1 MKISQEKLS
10 RIIKRVP
17 LDYYQNGVKHNI
29 LQRIWHRNKLN
40 IVINLIHETPQ
51 KILDVGCASGWFLSH
66 IATHYPTVKCVGV
79 DIYKEAIDY
88 GNKRYKT
95 IKLIQGDAQQLPFP
109 NEFFDLIICTEV
121 LEHVTFP
128 KKVLNE
134 IERVLTPGGKA
145 ILEMDTGNILF
156 RLVWY
161 WWTRIRKSVW
171 TEAHLQFFDSKKLE
185 KLIIKNGFRVIK
197 RKVFNF
203 SMAVAF
209 LVEKK

>member
-1 MKISQEKLS
+1 M
-10 RIIKRVP
+10 
-17 LDYYQNGVKHNI
+17 
-29 LQRIWHRNKLN
+29 
-40 IVINLIHETPQ
+40 
-51 KILDVGCASGWFLSH
+51 
-66 IATHYPTVKCVGV
+66 GV